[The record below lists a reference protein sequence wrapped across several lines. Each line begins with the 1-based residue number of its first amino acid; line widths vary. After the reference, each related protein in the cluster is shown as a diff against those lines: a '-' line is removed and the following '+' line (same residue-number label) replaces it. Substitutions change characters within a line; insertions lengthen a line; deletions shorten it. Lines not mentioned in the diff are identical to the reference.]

1 MPLNSFAT
9 FVRFYPEDQRTE
21 IRIVES
27 GMKSMR
33 EECGVAAVYCFP
45 DSASRKDESPDAISQ
60 WNEASRLIPRMSLDL
75 QNRGQSAAGITTFD
89 KDREEVLMTRKE
101 VGTVTEVFRLSHRP
115 KFHSLMEKLSG
126 NAAIGHVRY
135 ATNNQN
141 GVRFAQPMER
151 YHFRKHKW
159 FSFALNGQMAN
170 YEELMAGLTRDETV
184 HISQQ
189 TDAEI
194 LLHEISYT
202 LSVQKEPDL
211 VDVFRQFAQKADGA
225 YSLVM
230 LNAQGEMVV
239 ARDPKGIKPLC
250 YACQGRLFAAASE
263 SVALFNLGF
272 SASSIKEVE
281 PGTMILVSEKGI
293 RFEHFAE
300 SNGSAHCFFEWA
312 YFANVA
318 SSLDGHSVYMARKR
332 LGEEL
337 ARQETVEIGQDS
349 IVVPVPD
356 TSKAAA
362 DGMAYAMGVPCLEG
376 LIRNR
381 YSGRTFIEGGEYRKR
396 KAETKYTP
404 LTEVLAGK
412 RVFLVEDSIV
422 RSTTMRVLV
431 ERIRK
436 IGLAK
441 EIHVRVA
448 CPPIIAPCF
457 YGVDMST
464 FDEIYA
470 TNFYHRYNPP
480 AADTVGTL
488 EMVQSM
494 TFTEDMLASMAADFG
509 ADSVKYLTKEAA
521 SRAIGLPLDQL
532 CTACATAVYPTPCG
546 TASSLA
552 AYREYL
558 KKLEK

>member
-1 MPLNSFAT
+1 MNSL
-9 FVRFYPEDQRTE
+9 
-21 IRIVES
+21 
-27 GMKSMR
+27 R
-33 EECGVAAVYCFP
+33 EECGVAAVYYFLNGQSYDGDTP
-45 DSASRKDESPDAISQ
+45 IALSNP
-60 WNEASRLIPRMSLDL
+60 NEASHLIPRMLLDL
-75 QNRGQSAAGITTFD
+75 QNRGQSAAGMTCFD
-89 KDREEVLMTRKE
+89 ENREEVLMTHKE
-101 VGTVTEVFRLSHRP
+101 VGTVTEVFRINHRP
-115 KFHSLMEKLSG
+115 KYHSMRKRLTG

-141 GVRFAQPMER
+141 EVRYAQPMER

-159 FSFALNGQMAN
+159 FSFAFNGELAN
-170 YEELMAGLTRDETV
+170 YDELMAELKKDDSV
-184 HISQQ
+184 HISQK

-194 LLHEISYT
+194 LLHEISYL
-202 LSVQKEPDL
+202 LSVQKKL
-211 VDVFRQFAQKADGA
+211 NLLSVFQQIAGKADGA

-230 LNAQGEMVV
+230 LNAKGEMVV

-250 YACQGRLFAAASE
+250 YASQGRMFASASE

-272 SASSIKEVE
+272 SAKSIKEVE
-281 PGTMILVSEKGI
+281 PGTMILVSEKGV
-293 RFEHFAE
+293 RFERFAE
-300 SNGSAHCFFEWA
+300 SDGSAHCFFEWA

-318 SSLDGHSVYMARKR
+318 STLDGQSVYMARQR

-337 ARQETVEIGQDS
+337 ARQETVDYKNDT

-362 DGMAYAMGVPCLEG
+362 DGMAYALGIPCLEG

-404 LTEVLAGK
+404 LTEVLEGK

-422 RSTTMRVLV
+422 RSTTMRVLID
-431 ERIRK
+431 RIRK

-470 TNFYHRYNPP
+470 TNFHHKFSPP
-480 AADTVGTL
+480 TPDTVGTL
-488 EMVQSM
+488 EMLQNM
-494 TFTEDMLASMAADFG
+494 AFQEDMLAAMASDFG

-521 SRAIGLPLDQL
+521 SRAIGLPLNQL

-546 TASSLA
+546 SASCLA
-552 AYREYL
+552 AYRNL
-558 KKLEK
+558 MKKMA

>member
-1 MPLNSFAT
+1 MSSL
-9 FVRFYPEDQRTE
+9 
-21 IRIVES
+21 
-27 GMKSMR
+27 R
-33 EECGVAAVYCFP
+33 EECGVVAVYSFLNHH
-45 DSASRKDESPDAISQ
+45 SDENETPIPFNSPNQ
-60 WNEASRLIPRMSLDL
+60 ASRLIPRMLLDL
-75 QNRGQSAAGITTFD
+75 QNRGQSAAGMTSYDHSREDVLITH
-89 KDREEVLMTRKE
+89 KE
-101 VGTVTEVFRLSHRP
+101 VGYVTEVFRMSHRP
-115 KFHSLMEKLSG
+115 KYHSIMEKLAG

-135 ATNNQN
+135 ASKNQN
-141 GVRFAQPMER
+141 AVRYAQPMER

-159 FSFALNGQMAN
+159 FSFAVNGQLAN
-170 YEELMAGLTRDETV
+170 YTELMAVLAEDESV
-184 HISQQ
+184 HVSQQ

-194 LLHEISYT
+194 LLHEISYS

-211 VDVFRQFAQKADGA
+211 LDVFQQFARKADGA

-272 SASSIKEVE
+272 SADCIKEVK

-293 RFEHFAE
+293 RFERFAE
-300 SNGSAHCFFEWA
+300 SDHSAHCFFEWA

-318 SSLDGHSVYMARKR
+318 STLDGHSVYMARKR

-337 ARQETVEIGQDS
+337 ARQETIKIEDDT

-362 DGMAYAMGVPCLEG
+362 DAMAYALGVPCLEG

-381 YSGRTFIEGGEYRKR
+381 YSGRTFIEGGEYRRR

-404 LTEVLAGK
+404 LTEVLEGK
-412 RVFLVEDSIV
+412 RIFLVEDSIV
-422 RSTTMRVLV
+422 RSTTMRVLI

-457 YGVDMST
+457 YGIDMSA

-470 TNFYHRYNPP
+470 TNFHHKLNPP
-480 AADTVGTL
+480 PSNAADSLGI
-488 EMVQSM
+488 VQNM
-494 TFTEDMLASMAADFG
+494 TFTEDVLTAMAADFG

-521 SRAIGLPLDQL
+521 SRAIGLPLNRL
-532 CTACATAVYPTPCG
+532 CTACATGVYPTPCG
-546 TASSLA
+546 AASCLA
-552 AYREYL
+552 AYREFL
-558 KKLEK
+558 TKMASR

>member
-1 MPLNSFAT
+1 MNFP
-9 FVRFYPEDQRTE
+9 
-21 IRIVES
+21 
-27 GMKSMR
+27 R
-33 EECGVAAVYCFP
+33 EECGVAAVYCFVNH
-45 DSASRKDESPDAISQ
+45 STQNDETPIPFQ
-60 WNEASRLIPRMSLDL
+60 EPNEAARLIPRMLLDL
-75 QNRGQSAAGITTFD
+75 QNRGQSAAGMTTYA
-89 KDREEVLMTRKE
+89 KGREDVLSTHKE
-101 VGTVTEVFRLSHRP
+101 VGTVTEVFHLSHRP
-115 KFHSLMEKLSG
+115 KFHGLMDKLTG

-141 GVRFAQPMER
+141 DVRYAQPMER

-159 FSFALNGQMAN
+159 FSFAFNGQMAN
-170 YEELMAGLTRDETV
+170 FDELMAELTRDESV

-194 LLHEISYT
+194 LLHEISYM

-211 VDVFRQFAQKADGA
+211 LDVFRQIANKADGA

-250 YACQGRLFAAASE
+250 FARQGRLFAAASE

-272 SASSIKEVE
+272 SADNIQEVE
-281 PGTMILVSEKGI
+281 PGTMILVSEKGV
-293 RFEHFAE
+293 RFERFAE
-300 SNGSAHCFFEWA
+300 SNDPAHCFFEWA

-318 SSLDGHSVYMARKR
+318 STLDGHSVYMARKR

-337 ARQETVEIGQDS
+337 AVQETVEIGPDS

-362 DGMAYAMGVPCLEG
+362 DGMAYSLGVPCLEG

-381 YSGRTFIEGGEYRKR
+381 YSGRTFIEGGEYRRR

-404 LTEVLAGK
+404 LTEVLEGK

-422 RSTTMRVLV
+422 RSTTMRVLI

-470 TNFYHRYNPP
+470 TNFYHRYSLPDP
-480 AADTVGTL
+480 HTPGTL
-488 EMVQSM
+488 EMVQTM
-494 TFTEDMLASMAADFG
+494 TFSEDMLAAMAAEFG
-509 ADSVKYLTKEAA
+509 ADSVNFLTKEAA
-521 SRAIGLPLDQL
+521 SRAIGLPLDWL

-546 TASSLA
+546 TASCLD
-552 AYREYL
+552 AYRNFL
-558 KKLEK
+558 ATIAGKK

>member
-1 MPLNSFAT
+1 MN
-9 FVRFYPEDQRTE
+9 
-21 IRIVES
+21 IMES
-27 GMKSMR
+27 GMKSLR
-33 EECGVAAVYCFP
+33 DECGVAAVYCFLNHILQDGETP
-45 DSASRKDESPDAISQ
+45 FSLSQ
-60 WNEASRLIPRMSLDL
+60 PSDASRLIPRMLLDL
-75 QNRGQSAAGITTFD
+75 QNRGQSAAGMTTYN
-89 KDREEVLMTRKE
+89 KAREEVLMTHKE
-101 VGTVTEVFRLSHRP
+101 AGTVTEVFRLNHRP
-115 KFHSLMEKLSG
+115 KFHSMMAKLAG

-141 GVRFAQPMER
+141 GVRYAQPMER
-151 YHFRKHKW
+151 GHFRKHKW
-159 FSFALNGQMAN
+159 FSFAFNGQMAN
-170 YEELMAGLTRDETV
+170 YDELMAELTQDESV

-194 LLHEISYT
+194 LLHQISYT
-202 LSVQKEPDL
+202 LSEQKKPDL
-211 VDVFRQFAQKADGA
+211 VDVFRQIAHKVDGA

-250 YACQGRLFAAASE
+250 YACEGGLFAAASE

-272 SASSIKEVE
+272 SAKSINAVE
-281 PGTMILVSEKGI
+281 PGTMILVSEKGV
-293 RFEHFAE
+293 RFERFAE

-318 SSLDGHSVYMARKR
+318 STLDNHSVYMARKR

-337 ARQETVEIGQDS
+337 AKQETVEIGPDS

-362 DGMAYAMGVPCLEG
+362 DGMAYALGVPCLEG

-404 LTEVLAGK
+404 LAEVLEGK

-422 RSTTMRVLV
+422 RSTTMRVLI

-436 IGLAK
+436 IGRVK

-470 TNFYHRYNPP
+470 TNFHHRFHPP
-480 AADTVGTL
+480 SPDTVGSL
-488 EMVQSM
+488 EMVQDM
-494 TFTEDMLASMAADFG
+494 TFSEDMLATMSAEFG
-509 ADSVKYLTKEAA
+509 ADSVKYLTKETA
-521 SRAIGLPLDQL
+521 SRAIGLPFEQL

-552 AYREYL
+552 AYRNFL
-558 KKLEK
+558 RKLR

>member
-1 MPLNSFAT
+1 
-9 FVRFYPEDQRTE
+9 
-21 IRIVES
+21 
-27 GMKSMR
+27 MKSLR
-33 EECGVAAVYCFP
+33 EECGIAAVYCFVNH
-45 DSASRKDESPDAISQ
+45 SVQDAETPFPFGHP
-60 WNEASRLIPRMSLDL
+60 NETSRLIPRMLLDL
-75 QNRGQSAAGITTFD
+75 QNRGQSAAGMTTFS
-89 KDREEVLMTRKE
+89 KDREEVLMTHKE
-101 VGTVTEVFRLSHRP
+101 IGTVTEVFRLSHRP
-115 KFHSLMEKLSG
+115 KFHSMMDKLSG

-141 GVRFAQPMER
+141 AVRYAQPMDR

-159 FSFALNGQMAN
+159 FSFAFNGQMAN
-170 YEELMAGLTRDETV
+170 YHELMAKLAQDETV

-202 LSVQKEPDL
+202 LSVQKAPDL
-211 VDVFRQFAQKADGA
+211 LDVFRQIAQKADGA

-230 LNAQGEMVV
+230 LNAQGDLVV
-239 ARDPKGIKPLC
+239 VRDPKGIKPLC
-250 YACQGRLFAAASE
+250 YACQGRMFAAASE

-272 SASSIKEVE
+272 SADSIKEVE
-281 PGTMILVSEKGI
+281 PGTMIHVSEKGL
-293 RFEHFAE
+293 RFERFAE
-300 SNGSAHCFFEWA
+300 SDGTAHCFFEWA

-318 SSLDGHSVYMARKR
+318 STLDGHSVYMARKR

-337 ARQETVEIGQDS
+337 ARQETVAIQPDS

-362 DGMAYAMGVPCLEG
+362 DGMAYALGIPCLEG

-404 LTEVLAGK
+404 LTEVLEGK
-412 RVFLVEDSIV
+412 RIFLVEDSIV
-422 RSTTMRVLV
+422 RSTTMRVLI

-436 IGLAK
+436 VGLAK

-457 YGVDMST
+457 YGVDMSH

-470 TNFYHRYNPP
+470 TNFCHRLNPLAP
-480 AADTVGTL
+480 NTGGTL
-488 EMVQSM
+488 EMVQRLSL
-494 TFTEDMLASMAADFG
+494 TQEMLASMAADFG
-509 ADSVKYLTKEAA
+509 ADSVQYLTKEAA
-521 SRAIGLPLDQL
+521 SRAIGLPLDRL

-546 TASSLA
+546 TASCLS
-552 AYREYL
+552 AYSNFL
-558 KKLEK
+558 KKLTKRE

>member
-1 MPLNSFAT
+1 MNSL
-9 FVRFYPEDQRTE
+9 
-21 IRIVES
+21 
-27 GMKSMR
+27 R
-33 EECGVAAVYCFP
+33 EECGVAAIYCFLNRP
-45 DSASRKDESPDAISQ
+45 ANSGEMPLPLDDPH
-60 WNEASRLIPRMSLDL
+60 EASRLIPRMLLDL
-75 QNRGQSAAGITTFD
+75 QNRGQSAAGITSYD
-89 KDREEVLMTRKE
+89 KDRDEVLLTHKE
-101 VGTVTEVFRLSHRP
+101 VGTVTEVFRMSHRP
-115 KFHSLMEKLSG
+115 KYHSMMDKLSG

-135 ATNNQN
+135 ATKNQN
-141 GVRFAQPMER
+141 AVRYAQPMER
-151 YHFRKHKW
+151 YHFRMHKW
-159 FSFALNGQMAN
+159 FSFAVNGQLAN
-170 YEELMAGLTRDETV
+170 YAELMAELTEDETV
-184 HISQQ
+184 HVAQQ

-194 LLHEISYT
+194 LLHEMSYS

-211 VDVFRQFAQKADGA
+211 LDVFQQIAKKADGA

-230 LNAQGEMVV
+230 LNAKGEMVV

-250 YACQGRLFAAASE
+250 YAWQGGMFAAASE

-272 SASSIKEVE
+272 SAEDIKEVE
-281 PGTMILVSEKGI
+281 PGTMILVSEKGV
-293 RFEHFAE
+293 RFERFAE
-300 SNGSAHCFFEWA
+300 SCGTAHCFFEWA

-318 SSLDGHSVYMARKR
+318 STLDGHSVYMARKR

-337 ARQETVEIGQDS
+337 AGQETVEIGPDS

-362 DGMAYAMGVPCLEG
+362 DGMAYALRVPCLEG

-381 YSGRTFIEGGEYRKR
+381 YSGRTFIEGGEYRRR

-404 LTEVLAGK
+404 LTEVLKGK

-422 RSTTMRVLV
+422 RSTTMRVLI
-431 ERIRK
+431 ERIRN

-470 TNFYHRYNPP
+470 TNFHHKVNTPDP
-480 AADTVGTL
+480 GTVGSL
-488 EMVQSM
+488 DMVQTM
-494 TFTEDMLASMAADFG
+494 TFSEDMLAAMAVDFG
-509 ADSVKYLTKEAA
+509 ADSLKYLTIDAA
-521 SRAIGLPLDQL
+521 SRAIGLPLNRL
-532 CTACATAVYPTPCG
+532 CTACTTAVYPTPCG
-546 TASSLA
+546 AASCLA
-552 AYREYL
+552 AYRAFL
-558 KKLEK
+558 KK

>member
-1 MPLNSFAT
+1 MNSL
-9 FVRFYPEDQRTE
+9 RD
-21 IRIVES
+21 
-27 GMKSMR
+27 
-33 EECGVAAVYCFP
+33 ECGVAAVYYFLNSQSNDGVTP
-45 DSASRKDESPDAISQ
+45 ISLSNP
-60 WNEASRLIPRMSLDL
+60 NEASHLIPRMLLDL
-75 QNRGQSAAGITTFD
+75 QNRGQSATGITTYD
-89 KDREEVLMTRKE
+89 RDREVVLKTHKE
-101 VGTVTEVFRLSHRP
+101 VGTVSEVFRMNHGP
-115 KFHSLMEKLSG
+115 KYHAIMCKNSG
-126 NAAIGHVRY
+126 NVAIGHVRY
-135 ATNNQN
+135 ATNKQN
-141 GVRFAQPMER
+141 GVRYAQPMER

-159 FSFALNGQMAN
+159 FSFAVNGQLAN
-170 YEELMAGLTRDETV
+170 YDELMAELKKDDSV
-184 HISQQ
+184 HVAQQ

-194 LLHEISYT
+194 LLHEISYS

-211 VDVFRQFAQKADGA
+211 LEVFQQIARKADGA

-230 LNAQGEMVV
+230 LNAQGEMIVV
-239 ARDPKGIKPLC
+239 RDPKGIKPLC
-250 YACQGRLFAAASE
+250 YACQGRLFAVASE

-272 SASSIKEVE
+272 SAKSITEVD
-281 PGTMILVSEKGI
+281 PGAMILVSEKGI
-293 RFEHFAE
+293 RFERFAE
-300 SNGSAHCFFEWA
+300 SDGSAHCFFEWA

-318 SSLDGHSVYMARKR
+318 STLDGHSVYMARQR

-337 ARQETVEIGQDS
+337 AKQETVDCREDT

-362 DGMAYAMGVPCLEG
+362 DGMAYALGIPCLEG

-404 LTEVLAGK
+404 LTEVLEGK

-422 RSTTMRVLV
+422 RSTTMRVLI

-457 YGVDMST
+457 YGVDMSN

-470 TNFYHRYNPP
+470 TNFHRKLTSPTSD
-480 AADTVGTL
+480 AVATL
-488 EMVQSM
+488 EMIQNM
-494 TFTEDMLASMAADFG
+494 TFNEDILNSMATDFG

-521 SRAIGLPLDQL
+521 SRAIGLPLDRL
-532 CTACATAVYPTPCG
+532 CTACATAVYPTPQG
-546 TASSLA
+546 AASCLA
-552 AYREYL
+552 AYRKL
-558 KKLEK
+558 MKKMD

>member
-1 MPLNSFAT
+1 MNSL
-9 FVRFYPEDQRTE
+9 
-21 IRIVES
+21 
-27 GMKSMR
+27 R
-33 EECGVAAVYCFP
+33 EECGVAAVYYFLN
-45 DSASRKDESPDAISQ
+45 SRSNDDETPSPFNDP
-60 WNEASRLIPRMSLDL
+60 NEASRLIPRMLLDL
-75 QNRGQSAAGITTFD
+75 QNRGQSAAGITTY
-89 KDREEVLMTRKE
+89 DRERDDVLMTHKE

-115 KFHSLMEKLSG
+115 KYHDLMDKFSG

-141 GVRFAQPMER
+141 EVRFAQPLER

-159 FSFALNGQMAN
+159 FSFAFNGQLAN
-170 YEELMAGLTRDETV
+170 YDDLMAELTQDESV
-184 HISQQ
+184 HIAQQ

-194 LLHEISYT
+194 LLHEISFS
-202 LSVQKEPDL
+202 LSPQQEPNL
-211 VDVFRQFAQKADGA
+211 QDVFQQIARKADGA
-225 YSLVM
+225 YSLVL
-230 LNAQGEMVV
+230 LNAQGELVV

-250 YACQGRLFAAASE
+250 YACQGRMFAAASE

-272 SASSIKEVE
+272 PAESIKEVE
-281 PGTMILVSEKGI
+281 PGTMILVSERGV
-293 RFEHFAE
+293 RFERFAE
-300 SNGSAHCFFEWA
+300 SDGSAHCFFEWA

-318 SSLDGHSVYMARKR
+318 STLDNHSVYMARKR

-337 ARQETVEIGQDS
+337 ARQEKVEIGHDS

-362 DGMAYAMGVPCLEG
+362 DGMAYALGIPCLEG

-381 YSGRTFIEGGEYRKR
+381 YSGRTFIEGGEYRRR

-404 LTEVLAGK
+404 LTEVLEGK
-412 RVFLVEDSIV
+412 RIFLVEDSIV
-422 RSTTMRVLV
+422 RSTTMRVLI
-431 ERIRK
+431 ERIRR

-470 TNFYHRYNPP
+470 TNFYHKLNPP
-480 AADTVGTL
+480 APGTAATL
-488 EMVQSM
+488 EMVQGM
-494 TFTEDMLASMAADFG
+494 TFSWQMLEQMAAEFG
-509 ADSVKYLTKEAA
+509 ADSVRYITKEAA
-521 SRAIGLPLDQL
+521 SRAIGLSLDQL

-546 TASSLA
+546 QASCLA
-552 AYREYL
+552 AFRDFLAKTE
-558 KKLEK
+558 

>member
-1 MPLNSFAT
+1 MNSL
-9 FVRFYPEDQRTE
+9 
-21 IRIVES
+21 
-27 GMKSMR
+27 R
-33 EECGVAAVYCFP
+33 EECGVAAVYYFLDHFVNEGETP
-45 DSASRKDESPDAISQ
+45 VSLNDA
-60 WNEASRLIPRMSLDL
+60 NEASQLIPRMLLDL
-75 QNRGQSAAGITTFD
+75 QNRGQSAAGMTTYD
-89 KDREEVLMTRKE
+89 KERDDVLMTLKE
-101 VGTVTEVFRLSHRP
+101 VGTVTEVFRMSHRP
-115 KFHSLMEKLSG
+115 KYHSLMGKYTG

-135 ATNNQN
+135 ATKNQN
-141 GVRFAQPMER
+141 HDRYAQPMER

-159 FSFALNGQMAN
+159 FSFAFNGQLAN
-170 YEELMAGLTRDETV
+170 YKELMRELIQDESV

-194 LLHEISYT
+194 LLHEFSYS
-202 LSVQKEPDL
+202 LSVQKNPDL
-211 VDVFRQFAQKADGA
+211 VEVFEQIAGKADGA
-225 YSLVM
+225 YSLVL

-250 YACQGRLFAAASE
+250 YACQGRMFAAASE

-272 SASSIKEVE
+272 SAESIKELE
-281 PGTMILVSEKGI
+281 PGIMIIVSEKGV
-293 RFEHFAE
+293 RFERFAE
-300 SNGSAHCFFEWA
+300 SHGSAHCFFEWA

-318 SSLDGHSVYMARKR
+318 STLDGHSVYMARKR

-337 ARQETVEIGQDS
+337 AKQETVACGPDS

-362 DGMAYAMGVPCLEG
+362 DGMAYALGVPCLEG

-404 LTEVLAGK
+404 LTEVLEGK

-422 RSTTMRVLV
+422 RSTTMRVLI

-464 FDEIYA
+464 FDEIFA
-470 TNFYHRYNPP
+470 TNFYHKLSPP
-480 AADTVGTL
+480 DPHGVATL
-488 EMVQSM
+488 ENVQTM
-494 TFTEDMLASMAADFG
+494 TFKEDMLVAMAADFG
-509 ADSVKYLTKEAA
+509 ADSLKYLTQEAA
-521 SRAIGLPLDQL
+521 SRAIGLPLDHL

-546 TASSLA
+546 AASCLSAFQKL
-552 AYREYL
+552 L
-558 KKLEK
+558 KKLRL

>member
-1 MPLNSFAT
+1 MNSL
-9 FVRFYPEDQRTE
+9 
-21 IRIVES
+21 
-27 GMKSMR
+27 R
-33 EECGVAAVYCFP
+33 EECGVAAVYYFLNHHTNEGETP
-45 DSASRKDESPDAISQ
+45 VSLNDA
-60 WNEASRLIPRMSLDL
+60 NEASQLIPRMLLDL
-75 QNRGQSAAGITTFD
+75 QNRGQSAAGMTTFD
-89 KDREEVLMTRKE
+89 KDRDDVLMTLKG
-101 VGTVTEVFRLSHRP
+101 VGTVTEVFRMSHRP
-115 KFHSLMEKLSG
+115 KYHSLMDKYTG

-135 ATNNQN
+135 ATKNQN
-141 GVRFAQPMER
+141 DGRYAQPMDR

-159 FSFALNGQMAN
+159 FSFAFNGQLAN
-170 YEELMAGLTRDETV
+170 YKELMHELVQDESV

-194 LLHEISYT
+194 LLHEFSYS
-202 LSVQKEPDL
+202 LSVQKNPDL
-211 VDVFRQFAQKADGA
+211 VEVFEQIARKADGA

-230 LNAQGEMVV
+230 MNAQGEMIV

-250 YACQGRLFAAASE
+250 YACQGRMFAAASE

-272 SASSIKEVE
+272 SAESIKEVE
-281 PGTMILVSEKGI
+281 PGIMIIVSEKGV
-293 RFEHFAE
+293 RFERFAE
-300 SNGSAHCFFEWA
+300 SDGSAHCFFEWA

-318 SSLDGHSVYMARKR
+318 STLDGHSVYMARKR

-337 ARQETVEIGQDS
+337 AKQETVEIGRDS

-362 DGMAYAMGVPCLEG
+362 DGMAYALGVPCLEG

-404 LTEVLAGK
+404 LTEVLEGK

-422 RSTTMRVLV
+422 RSTTMRVLI

-436 IGLAK
+436 IGLVK

-470 TNFYHRYNPP
+470 TNFHHKINPP
-480 AADTVGTL
+480 DPHGVASL
-488 EMVQSM
+488 EMMQNM
-494 TFTEDMLASMAADFG
+494 MFTEDMLVDMASDFG
-509 ADSVKYLTKEAA
+509 ADSLKYLTKAAA

-546 TASSLA
+546 MASCLS
-552 AYREYL
+552 AYQNLL
-558 KKLEK
+558 KKKR

>member
-1 MPLNSFAT
+1 MSF
-9 FVRFYPEDQRTE
+9 F
-21 IRIVES
+21 
-27 GMKSMR
+27 R
-33 EECGVAAVYCFP
+33 EECGVAAVYYFLKHSTNEGETP
-45 DSASRKDESPDAISQ
+45 APLNHAK
-60 WNEASRLIPRMSLDL
+60 EASQLIPRMLLDL
-75 QNRGQSAAGITTFD
+75 QNRGQSAAGMTTYDNDRDDVLITH
-89 KDREEVLMTRKE
+89 KG
-101 VGTVTEVFRLSHRP
+101 VGTVTEVFRMSYRP
-115 KFHSLMEKLSG
+115 KYHALMDKLAG
-126 NAAIGHVRY
+126 HAAIGHVRY
-135 ATNNQN
+135 ATKNQN
-141 GVRFAQPMER
+141 DGRYAQPMDR

-159 FSFALNGQMAN
+159 FSFAFNGQLAN
-170 YEELMAGLTRDETV
+170 YNKLMHELIQDESV
-184 HISQQ
+184 HVAQR

-194 LLHEISYT
+194 LLHEISYS
-202 LSVQKEPDL
+202 LSVQKAPDL
-211 VDVFRQFAQKADGA
+211 VEIFLRIAQKADGA

-272 SASSIKEVE
+272 SADSIKEVE
-281 PGTMILVSEKGI
+281 PGIMIIVSEKGV
-293 RFEHFAE
+293 RFERFAE
-300 SNGSAHCFFEWA
+300 SDGSAHCFFEWA

-318 SSLDGHSVYMARKR
+318 STLDGHSVYMARKH

-337 ARQETVEIGQDS
+337 ARQETIETGADT

-362 DGMAYAMGVPCLEG
+362 DGMAYALGIPCLEG

-404 LTEVLAGK
+404 LTEVLEGK
-412 RVFLVEDSIV
+412 KVFLVEDSIV
-422 RSTTMRVLV
+422 RSTTMRVLI

-464 FDEIYA
+464 FDEIFA
-470 TNFYHRYNPP
+470 TNFHHNHKPIELGSV
-480 AADTVGTL
+480 ATL
-488 EMVQSM
+488 ETVQTM
-494 TFTEDMLASMAADFG
+494 MFTDGMLAAMATDFG
-509 ADSVKYLTKEAA
+509 ADSLKYLTKEAA

-546 TASSLA
+546 TASCLA
-552 AYREYL
+552 AYQNLL
-558 KKLEK
+558 KKRQ

>member
-1 MPLNSFAT
+1 MDHL
-9 FVRFYPEDQRTE
+9 
-21 IRIVES
+21 
-27 GMKSMR
+27 R
-33 EECGVAAVYCFP
+33 EECGVAAVYYMTTPPANNAETPTPFNDP
-45 DSASRKDESPDAISQ
+45 T
-60 WNEASRLIPRMSLDL
+60 EASRLIPRMLLDL
-75 QNRGQSAAGITTFD
+75 QNRGQSAAGMTTYD
-89 KDREEVLMTRKE
+89 KNRDHVLMTLKE

-115 KFHSLMEKLSG
+115 KYHALMSKFSG

-141 GVRFAQPMER
+141 EVRYAQPMER

-159 FSFALNGQMAN
+159 FSFAFNGQLAN
-170 YEELMAGLTRDETV
+170 YAELMAELTRDESV
-184 HISQQ
+184 HIAQQ

-194 LLHEISYT
+194 LLHEISFS
-202 LSVQKEPDL
+202 LSPQKKPDL
-211 VDVFRQFAQKADGA
+211 LEVFSQISQKVDGA

-230 LNAQGEMVV
+230 LNAQGDMIVV
-239 ARDPKGIKPLC
+239 RDPKGIKPLC
-250 YACQGRLFAAASE
+250 YACQGNLFAAASE

-272 SASSIKEVE
+272 SAEQIKEVE
-281 PGTMILVSEKGI
+281 PGTMIHVSENGMQIK
-293 RFEHFAE
+293 RFAE
-300 SNGSAHCFFEWA
+300 SYGTAHCFFEWA

-318 SSLDGHSVYMARKR
+318 STLDNRSVYMARKR

-337 ARQETVEIGQDS
+337 ALQETVEIDKNT

-362 DGMAYAMGVPCLEG
+362 DGMAYKLGVPCLEG

-381 YSGRTFIEGGEYRKR
+381 YSGRTFIEGGEYRRR

-404 LTEVLAGK
+404 LTEVLEGK
-412 RVFLVEDSIV
+412 RIFLVEDSIV
-422 RSTTMRVLV
+422 RSTTMRVLI

-436 IGLAK
+436 VGLAK

-470 TNFYHRYNPP
+470 TNFFHTKNPP
-480 AADTVGTL
+480 APGTDGTL
-488 EMVQSM
+488 EMIQTM
-494 TFTEDMLASMAADFG
+494 TFQDEMLAQMAAEFG
-509 ADSVKYLTKEAA
+509 ADSVKYLTKEAT
-521 SRAIGLPLDQL
+521 SRAVGLPLNEL
-532 CTACATAVYPTPCG
+532 CTACATAVYPTNCG
-546 TASSLA
+546 KNSCLA
-552 AYREYL
+552 AYRNFL
-558 KKLEK
+558 KKIS

>member
-1 MPLNSFAT
+1 MNHL
-9 FVRFYPEDQRTE
+9 
-21 IRIVES
+21 
-27 GMKSMR
+27 R
-33 EECGVAAVYCFP
+33 EECGVAAIYYFTQP
-45 DSASRKDESPDAISQ
+45 QLDDAATPSPFDEPA
-60 WNEASRLIPRMSLDL
+60 EAAKLIPRMLLDL
-75 QNRGQSAAGITTFD
+75 QNRGQSAAGMTTYEKNRD
-89 KDREEVLMTRKE
+89 HVLMTYKG
-101 VGTVTEVFRLSHRP
+101 VGTVTEVFQLSHRTEYHLLMQ
-115 KFHSLMEKLSG
+115 KFSG

-141 GVRFAQPMER
+141 DVRFAQPMER

-159 FSFALNGQMAN
+159 FSFAFNGQLAN
-170 YEELMAGLTRDETV
+170 YAELMAELTSDESV
-184 HISQQ
+184 HIAQQ

-194 LLHEISYT
+194 LLHEISFS
-202 LSVQKEPDL
+202 LSPQVKPDL
-211 VDVFRQFAQKADGA
+211 LEVFRYIAQKADGA
-225 YSLVM
+225 YSIAM
-230 LNAQGEMVV
+230 LNAQGDMVI

-272 SASSIKEVE
+272 SAESIKEVE
-281 PGTMILVSEKGI
+281 PGTMILVSEKGMRI
-293 RFEHFAE
+293 ERFAE
-300 SNGSAHCFFEWA
+300 SHGSAHCFFEWA

-318 SSLDGHSVYMARKR
+318 STLDNHSVYMARKR

-337 ARQETVEIGQDS
+337 AKQETVKIDADT

-362 DGMAYAMGVPCLEG
+362 DGMAYALGVPCLEG

-381 YSGRTFIEGGEYRKR
+381 YSGRTFIEGGEYRRR

-404 LTEVLAGK
+404 LTEVLEGK
-412 RVFLVEDSIV
+412 CVFLVEDSIV
-422 RSTTMRVLV
+422 RSTTMRVLI

-470 TNFYHRYNPP
+470 TNFFHQQNPP
-480 AADTVGTL
+480 APGTVATL
-488 EMVQSM
+488 EMVRSM
-494 TFTEDMLASMAADFG
+494 TFPDELLTKVAAEFG
-509 ADSVKYLTKEAA
+509 ADSVKYITKEAA
-521 SRAIGLPLDQL
+521 SRAIGLSLDEL
-532 CTACATAVYPTPCG
+532 CTACATAVYPTDCG
-546 TASSLA
+546 TVSCLA
-552 AYREYL
+552 AYQDFL
-558 KKLEK
+558 KKIE